1 MYLLLFIVL
10 LLIIYDIMISK
21 KDEEIKKNKI
31 KEVKKQKK
39 QEKQEEEKK
48 RMIDPNEDC
57 LYKINDNNDNC
68 TLKNGCFKSNQCKL
82 HVSSIE
88 NLHPNSY
95 DWSSLDIKY

>member
-1 MYLLLFIVL
+1 MYLLLLIVL

-21 KDEEIKKNKI
+21 KDEEVKKNKI
-31 KEVKKQKK
+31 KEVIKK
-39 QEKQEEEKK
+39 EKQEEEKK
-48 RMIDPNEDC
+48 RDADPNEDC
-57 LYKINDNNDNC
+57 LYKINDDNDNC

-88 NLHPNSY
+88 NLHPTSY

>member
-1 MYLLLFIVL
+1 
-10 LLIIYDIMISK
+10 
-21 KDEEIKKNKI
+21 
-31 KEVKKQKK
+31 
-39 QEKQEEEKK
+39 
-48 RMIDPNEDC
+48 MIDPNEDC

>member
-1 MYLLLFIVL
+1 MLLLIVL

-21 KDEEIKKNKI
+21 RDEEVKKNKI
-31 KEVKKQKK
+31 KEVKKQ
-39 QEKQEEEKK
+39 EKQEEEKK
-48 RMIDPNEDC
+48 NSDPNEDC
-57 LYKINDNNDNC
+57 LYKINDDNDNC

-88 NLHPNSY
+88 NLHPTSY